1 MGAPSCWACLQGA
14 EYINILTFEI
24 APRNRE
30 FRRHSASIHGAL
42 VYFTLI
48 FESENMFWIDSQLH
62 DVRSCQIADGGLRR
76 VRMLGAR
83 CVKRVVDRA

>member
-14 EYINILTFEI
+14 GYINILTFEI
-24 APRNRE
+24 ASLNRE

-48 FESENMFWIDSQLH
+48 FESENDSGQGQRWFGSVQL
-62 DVRSCQIADGGLRR
+62 L
-76 VRMLGAR
+76 
-83 CVKRVVDRA
+83 